1 VRLKIEAQVRISFL
15 PRTLEF
21 LPLKVIIAGSRSVAR
36 ISSRRWDYDQLASV
50 LQSAIAESKFEITEV
65 ISGGAG
71 GPDRAGE
78 QWAARNSIPVT
89 VIKPNWK
96 LGRGAGLIANRQL
109 AEVGQALIAL
119 HDGESTGTQDM
130 IDHMKSAGLP
140 VHVAVISS

>member
-1 VRLKIEAQVRISFL
+1 M
-15 PRTLEF
+15 
-21 LPLKVIIAGSRSVAR
+21 KVIIAGSRSVAR
-36 ISSRRWDYDQLASV
+36 ISTRKWDYDKLAKI
-50 LQSAIAESKFEITEV
+50 LEAAITESEFEITEV

-78 QWAARNSIPVT
+78 QWAARHSVPVT

-109 AEVGQALIAL
+109 AEVGEALIAI

-130 IDHMKSAGLP
+130 IEHMKSAGLP
-140 VHVAVISS
+140 AHVVVISTQHPL

>member
-1 VRLKIEAQVRISFL
+1 
-15 PRTLEF
+15 
-21 LPLKVIIAGSRSVAR
+21 LKVIIAGSRSVAR
-36 ISSRRWDYDQLASV
+36 ISSRRWDYDQLATV
-50 LQSAIAESKFEITEV
+50 LENAIAESNFEITEV

-109 AEVGQALIAL
+109 AEAGEALIAL

-130 IDHMKSAGLP
+130 IEHMKSAGLP
-140 VHVAVISS
+140 VHIAVISS

>member
-1 VRLKIEAQVRISFL
+1 M
-15 PRTLEF
+15 
-21 LPLKVIIAGSRSVAR
+21 LKVIIAGSRSVAR
-36 ISSRRWDYDQLASV
+36 ISARRWDYDKLANILQLA
-50 LQSAIAESKFEITEV
+50 INESGLEITEV

-78 QWAARNSIPVT
+78 QWAARNEIPFT

-109 AEVGQALIAL
+109 AEVGEALIAI

-130 IDHMKSAGLP
+130 IDHMKTAGMP
-140 VHVAVISS
+140 VHVVVVTA